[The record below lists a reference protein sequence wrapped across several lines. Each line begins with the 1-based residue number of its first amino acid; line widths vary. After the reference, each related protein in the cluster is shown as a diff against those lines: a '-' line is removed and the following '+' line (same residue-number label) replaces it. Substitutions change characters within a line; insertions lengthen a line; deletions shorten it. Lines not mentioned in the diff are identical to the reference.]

1 MTKRAIHSDAAP
13 AAHGPYA
20 QALRAGNTLYLSG
33 QIGLDPATG
42 ELREGFDA
50 QLEQVFANL
59 AAVAEAGGA
68 SLDDAV
74 KFTVFLTDLAHFG
87 AVNEKMAAVLKPP
100 YAARAAVQVAALP
113 KGAVVELDAILV
125 LPDAA

>member
-1 MTKRAIHSDAAP
+1 MRRP
-13 AAHGPYA
+13 AALGPYA
-20 QALRAGNTLYLSG
+20 QAVRTGTTLYLSG
-33 QIGLDPATG
+33 QIGLDPAT
-42 ELREGFDA
+42 EVREGFGA
-50 QLEQVFANL
+50 QLEQVFINL
-59 AAVAEAGGA
+59 AAVAEAEGA

-74 KFTVFLTDLAHFG
+74 KFTVFLTDLANFG

-113 KGAVVELDAILV
+113 KGAVVELDAVLV

>member
-1 MTKRAIHSDAAP
+1 MRRPQPLGPTPRPFAP
-13 AAHGPYA
+13 APPFTYPGKL
-20 QALRAGNTLYLSG
+20 ALTPLRGNSRGFRRPAGASLY
-33 QIGLDPATG
+33 
-42 ELREGFDA
+42 
-50 QLEQVFANL
+50 QL
-59 AAVAEAGGA
+59 GGGSRGRGA

-74 KFTVFLTDLAHFG
+74 KFTVFLTDLANFG

>member
-13 AAHGPYA
+13 AALGPYA
-20 QALRAGNTLYLSG
+20 QAIRADNTLYLSG

-50 QLEQVFANL
+50 QLEQVFENL
-59 AAVAEAGGA
+59 KAVADAGGA

-74 KFTVFLTDLAHFG
+74 
-87 AVNEKMAAVLKPP
+87 
-100 YAARAAVQVAALP
+100 
-113 KGAVVELDAILV
+113 
-125 LPDAA
+125 